1 MSSLPTMPVGV
12 DRHIADTA
20 HMTNEEA
27 GAYFRLQIFAWR
39 SPGCCLP
46 DDDARFARMLGTTL
60 KRWAVLKPIVLA
72 NWTLQNG
79 NWSNDQVA
87 REHQFVSEK
96 VERKRA
102 AGRKGGRPKSLELQD
117 QEEALGSVIRK
128 ENESE
133 TKAAKAKAK
142 ESPIVPT
149 GDEDPEGFAEFKSA
163 YPKRNV
169 AFPTTYARK
178 RWLEA
183 RRRGATPAEIIAGAK
198 AYAAEQER
206 IGKAG
211 TEFVKTADAWLHQ
224 RRWRDYAQTAGEPA
238 PAAEIPLEVWR
249 DRVRAWKARGGHWPW
264 QQRTEPP
271 DDPRTKV
278 PPSIL
283 AEFGIRHSAERPALA
298 LMTGTGR

>member
-1 MSSLPTMPVGV
+1 MSALPTMPVGV

-60 KRWAVLKPIVLA
+60 KRWASLKPIVLA
-72 NWTLQNG
+72 NWALQNG
-79 NWSNDQVA
+79 NWSNVQVA

-102 AGRKGGRPKSLELQD
+102 AGRMGGRPKPLKLQD
-117 QEEALGSVIRK
+117 QDGALGSVIEK
-128 ENESE
+128 ENESK
-133 TKAAKAKAK
+133 TKAAKAKAT
-142 ESPIVPT
+142 ESPIVPS
-149 GDEDPEGFAEFKSA
+149 GDEDPEGFPEFKTA
-163 YPKRNV
+163 YPRRNV

-183 RRRGATPAEIIAGAK
+183 RRRGATPAEIVAGAK

-224 RRWRDYAQTAGEPA
+224 RRWRDYAPKVDETA
-238 PAAEIPLEVWR
+238 PAQEILPEVWR
-249 DRVRAWKARGGHWPW
+249 DRMRAWKSRGGYWPW

-283 AEFGIRHSAERPALA
+283 AEFGIRHVDARATPEL
-298 LMTGTGR
+298 LTGTG

>member
-1 MSSLPTMPVGV
+1 MSQLPTMPVGV

-46 DDDARFARMLGTTL
+46 DDDARFARMLGTSL
-60 KRWAVLKPIVLA
+60 KRWQALKPIVLA
-72 NWTLQNG
+72 NWTLENR

-87 REHQFVSEK
+87 RDHQFVSEK

-102 AGRKGGRPKSLELQD
+102 AGRKGGRPKPLELQD
-117 QEEALGSVIRK
+117 QDGAIGSAIEK
-128 ENESE
+128 ENKSE

-142 ESPIVPT
+142 ESPVVPN
-149 GDEDPEGFAEFKSA
+149 GDEEPEGFADFKTA

-183 RRRGATPAEIIAGAK
+183 RRRGATPAEIVAGAR

-206 IGKAG
+206 IGKVG

-224 RRWRDYAQTAGEPA
+224 QRWRDYAQRVDEIASQ
-238 PAAEIPLEVWR
+238 AEVSAEVWR
-249 DRVRAWKARGGHWPW
+249 DRMRAWKSRGGHWPW

-283 AEFGIRHSAERPALA
+283 AEFGIHHPQGRSAPA
-298 LMTGTGR
+298 LMTGTG

>member
-46 DDDARFARMLGTTL
+46 DEDARFARMLGTTL

-72 NWTLQNG
+72 NWILKNG
-79 NWSNDQVA
+79 NWSNQQVA

-102 AGRKGGRPKSLELQD
+102 AGRKGGRPKPLELHD
-117 QEEALGSVIRK
+117 QEGALGSAIEK
-128 ENESE
+128 ETESK
-133 TKAAKAKAK
+133 TKAAKAKAT
-142 ESPIVPT
+142 STPIIPT
-149 GDEDPEGFAEFKSA
+149 GDEDPEGFAKFRAA
-163 YPKRNV
+163 YPKRSSV
-169 AFPTTYARK
+169 FPTTLARK

-183 RRRGATPAEIIAGAK
+183 RRRGATPAEIVAGAQ

-224 RRWRDYAQTAGEPA
+224 QRWRDYTPKADETV
-238 PAAEIPLEVWR
+238 PAAEIPAEVWR

-278 PPSIL
+278 PAQVL
-283 AEFGIRHSAERPALA
+283 AEFGICHSAERPTLA
-298 LMTGTGR
+298 LMTGTG

>member
-72 NWTLQNG
+72 NWVLENG
-79 NWSNDQVA
+79 NWSNQQVA

-102 AGRKGGRPKSLELQD
+102 AGRKGGRPKPLQLHD
-117 QEEALGSVIRK
+117 QEGALGSAI
-128 ENESE
+128 EEEMESK

-142 ESPIVPT
+142 STPIVPT
-149 GDEDPEGFAEFKSA
+149 GDEDPEGFAEFKAA
-163 YPKRNV
+163 YPKRSSV
-169 AFPTTYARK
+169 FPTTLARK

-183 RRRGATPAEIIAGAK
+183 RRRGATPAEIIAGTK

-206 IGKAG
+206 IGKVG
-211 TEFVKTADAWLHQ
+211 SEFVKTADAWLHQ
-224 RRWRDYAQTAGEPA
+224 QRWRDYAPKVVEAGSSS
-238 PAAEIPLEVWR
+238 EISADVWR
-249 DRVRAWKARGGHWPW
+249 ERVKDWKARGGHWPW

-278 PPSIL
+278 PAQVL
-283 AEFGIRHSAERPALA
+283 AEIGIVHGNGADRAAQFQRV
-298 LMTGTGR
+298 G

>member
-1 MSSLPTMPVGV
+1 MSALPTMPVGV

-46 DDDARFARMLGTTL
+46 DDDSRFARMLGTTL

-72 NWTLQNG
+72 NWVLENG
-79 NWSNDQVA
+79 NWSNQQVA

-102 AGRKGGRPKSLELQD
+102 AGRKGGRPKRLELHDQD
-117 QEEALGSVIRK
+117 EALGSAIVK
-128 ENESE
+128 ETESK

-142 ESPIVPT
+142 STPIVPT
-149 GDEDPEGFAEFKSA
+149 GDDDPEGFAEFRAA
-163 YPKRNV
+163 YPKRSSV
-169 AFPTTYARK
+169 FPTTLARK

-198 AYAAEQER
+198 AYAAEQGR
-206 IGKAG
+206 IGKVG
-211 TEFVKTADAWLHQ
+211 TEFVKTAESWLHQ
-224 RRWRDYAQTAGEPA
+224 QRWRDYAVKAAETAP
-238 PAAEIPLEVWR
+238 PAEIPADVWR
-249 DRVRAWKARGGHWPW
+249 ERVRVWKSRGGHWPW

-271 DDPRTKV
+271 NDPRTKV
-278 PPSIL
+278 PASIL
-283 AEFGIRHSAERPALA
+283 AEFGICHPAERPTLA
-298 LMTGTGR
+298 LMTGTG